1 MSRIAIAIAIAIA
14 LAGGAG
20 AADAQRHYHRARG
33 PIAEYTARLS
43 DRDHYNS
50 YGERLTTVAA
60 IIRQDR
66 ANYHRFGNADREDEG
81 DPFFANA
88 AHRADLENM
97 VRRGD
102 ISPDA
107 QREIIRGD
115 PLVHVQVY
123 DDYVVISLE

>member
-1 MSRIAIAIAIAIA
+1 MNRVAIAMAIA
-14 LAGGAG
+14 LAGASG
-20 AADAQRHYHRARG
+20 AADAQRHFHRNRG
-33 PIAEYTARLS
+33 PIAEYSARLS
-43 DRDHYNS
+43 HHDHYNS

-66 ANYHRFGNADREDEG
+66 ANFHRFGDADREDEG

-102 ISPDA
+102 ISPAA
-107 QREIIRGD
+107 QREIIEGN
-115 PLVHVQVY
+115 PLVHVEIY
-123 DDYVVISLE
+123 DDYVVISVE